1 MSRLSGGAS
10 QSIRFRP
17 HSPGAPRVA
26 CRLSAL
32 QRVDLL
38 AEAVDPGRERAKLLA
53 RWYVQAVKPFLDDRA
68 DGFGHVLRDGL
79 GAARRLGARLL
90 NAVLDVAADL
100 SGVLA
105 KHLAEVPSR
114 LHHILDERA
123 RILRERLAG
132 LLEIVDR
139 KSVV

>member
-10 QSIRFRP
+10 QSIRFLP
-17 HSPGAPRVA
+17 HSPGAPRGA
-26 CRLSAL
+26 CRLAAL

-38 AEAVDPGRERAKLLA
+38 AEAVDLGRERAKLLA
-53 RWYVQAVKPFLDDRA
+53 RWDVQAVKAFLDDRA
-68 DGFGHVLRDGL
+68 DGFGHVLRDDL

-90 NAVLDVAADL
+90 NAVLDIAADL

-114 LHHILDERA
+114 LHHILD
-123 RILRERLAG
+123 
-132 LLEIVDR
+132 R
-139 KSVV
+139 KSTRPHSSH